1 MRAVPPVQPIP
12 ISSATRVHVAAKAG
26 VECSPRSGPRD
37 PGISASRDRT
47 FHGVVLAILLIAA
60 GARDVRAGWLVDGVR
75 LSTRESNMG
84 VIGVVPDHRGG
95 AIVAWVGDST
105 VSPRLLGFSVYAQRV
120 TGSGDV
126 AWGPAGIQAID
137 DPHFMSS
144 TSGSDVSGIRRQGG
158 AAIVAD
164 SSGGMFL
171 TWETLDST
179 AGRTR
184 IQRLSGDA
192 GRQYGG
198 EGVTVPNELLSTP
211 ILAPDGRGGVIV
223 VGKRRAGYVC
233 THVDAAGRT
242 SQYGFRIDVDSVR
255 VDWMRLLPDGGR
267 NATIVAWRSRP
278 GRIWIRSLSLSA
290 GESASLTG
298 PAPLDVPGSVD
309 DVIAVPDGPEAIV
322 LVWTAQQEREYE
334 VQAQRFGPTGLPL
347 WPSPI
352 TVARGPDLAGVDA
365 VSDGSDGAIV
375 IWERNGSRASPQ
387 GGSWKRW
394 GRSAQVWVQR
404 VDSAG
409 TARWKAAERFSSG
422 GGGWAAVPDQ
432 AGGVILTWCD
442 RGDVHARRLDGTGRD
457 VWPRGAITVCQANDS
472 QESIRAVSDGAGGI
486 IAVWEDLRRF
496 PYAAYAQRIKHDGTI
511 DAAFPPGPP
520 PDSLRL
526 PAYDDSVEID
536 EAPVLE
542 GVSGADERLAERII
556 QHGVEFGLLVDSRG
570 RVVKTQVVRS
580 VPGLD
585 GLIRKWASQRWQP
598 ARLRCRP
605 VASWVRFQFA
615 GKANPDTTSTRPP

>member
-1 MRAVPPVQPIP
+1 MVPIGVPEVLNGCSIRAVPPVQPIL
-12 ISSATRVHVAAKAG
+12 
-26 VECSPRSGPRD
+26 
-37 PGISASRDRT
+37 SRA
-47 FHGVVLAILLIAA
+47 FHGVVLAILVIAA

-105 VSPRLLGFSVYAQRV
+105 VSPGRLEFSVYAQRV
-120 TGSGDV
+120 AGSGDV

-137 DPHFMSS
+137 DPYFTSS
-144 TSGSDVSGIRRQGG
+144 ISGSDISGIRRQGG

-171 TWETLDST
+171 TWGTFDST
-179 AGRTR
+179 ASGAR

-192 GRQYGG
+192 GRRYGG
-198 EGVTVPNELLSTP
+198 EGVTVPNEVLGSP
-211 ILAPDGRGGVIV
+211 ILVPDGRGGVIV
-223 VGKRRAGYVC
+223 VGERPRRAGYVC
-233 THVDAAGRT
+233 THVDAAGRS
-242 SQYGFRIDVDSVR
+242 SQYAFRIDVDSVR
-255 VDWMRLLPDGGR
+255 VDWMRLLPDGEG
-267 NATIVAWRSRP
+267 NATIVAWCSRP
-278 GRIWIRSLSLSA
+278 GRIWIRSLPRSA
-290 GESASLTG
+290 GELASLTG

-322 LVWTAQQEREYE
+322 LVWTTQQGREYE
-334 VQAQRFGPTGLPL
+334 VHAQRFGPTGLPL

-352 TVARGPDLAGVDA
+352 TVAHGPDLAGVDA
-365 VSDGSDGAIV
+365 VSDGSGGAIV
-375 IWERNGSRASPQ
+375 IWARNGSRASPQ
-387 GGSWKRW
+387 GGSWRQS

-409 TARWKAAERFSSG
+409 TARWRAAERFSSG

-432 AGGVILTWCD
+432 AGGVILSWCD

-472 QESIRAVSDGAGGI
+472 QEDIRAVSDGAGGV
-486 IAVWEDLRRF
+486 IAVWEDRRRF
-496 PYAAYAQRIKHDGTI
+496 PWAAYAQRIKHDGTI
-511 DAAFPPGPP
+511 DAAFPTGPP

-536 EAPVLE
+536 EAPVLGGMYVFGWPVRMS
-542 GVSGADERLAERII
+542 GVDKRLAERIN

-585 GLIRKWASQRWQP
+585 GLIRSWASQRWQP

-615 GKANPDTTSTRPP
+615 AKTNADTTSTRPP